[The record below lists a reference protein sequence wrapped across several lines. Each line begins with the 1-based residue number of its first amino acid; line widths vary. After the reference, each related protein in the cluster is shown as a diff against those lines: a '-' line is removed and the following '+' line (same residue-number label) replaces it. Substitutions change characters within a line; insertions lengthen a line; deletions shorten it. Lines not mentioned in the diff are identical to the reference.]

1 MAHGVPLLC
10 AWIGFILRCA
20 ETERVGKG
28 RVAGSNREGALSSK
42 CNGRQ
47 ATWVVRGRRGTSPR
61 VCMWQEPSSATT
73 FLFSFASL
81 YSFLPAFLLVEQ
93 SSLFSPSP
101 SFFFFLFIP
110 RWHSPILQAGSNRL
124 LFVSRWQP
132 TVLCSLTPP
141 SNKAPS
147 HDTDTPTNLSSKW
160 VNLSGTNTL
169 AT

>member
-1 MAHGVPLLC
+1 MAYGGPLLY

-28 RVAGSNREGALSSK
+28 RGVAGSNREALRATVVRRPGLCGEGVGHIASCLYVAGALE
-42 CNGRQ
+42 RYH
-47 ATWVVRGRRGTSPR
+47 
-61 VCMWQEPSSATT
+61 
-73 FLFSFASL
+73 L
-81 YSFLPAFLLVEQ
+81 SFLLRFALFFPPCFFLVEQ

-110 RWHSPILQAGSNRL
+110 QWRSLILQAGSNRL

-147 HDTDTPTNLSSKW
+147 HNTDTPTILSSKW
-160 VNLSGTNTL
+160 VNSSGTNTL